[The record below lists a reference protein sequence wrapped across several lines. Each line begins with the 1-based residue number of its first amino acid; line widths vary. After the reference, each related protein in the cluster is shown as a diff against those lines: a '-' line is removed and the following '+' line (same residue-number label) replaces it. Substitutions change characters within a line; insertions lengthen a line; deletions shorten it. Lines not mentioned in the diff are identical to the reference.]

1 MDPQVSV
8 AAADEKIKSRDP
20 RALAGPGSMP
30 SCELPED
37 FRLAFDLL
45 WLAWGS
51 NSATLPCAGSSICSR
66 LVETVP
72 ANGDAVAHRR
82 AVSLNVIEIPRNRVD
97 MDIAWH
103 QPGTR
108 FDAGRKEA
116 RMQSPWVGRGRVI
129 A

>member
-1 MDPQVSV
+1 M
-8 AAADEKIKSRDP
+8 RDAHEAQASLLGQ
-20 RALAGPGSMP
+20 RARLAALAT
-30 SCELPED
+30 PEASALIANID
-37 FRLAFDLL
+37 ALVGEMYRDWPFFEGLMDDVEMRLA
-45 WLAWGS
+45 
-51 NSATLPCAGSSICSR
+51 
-66 LVETVP
+66 
-72 ANGDAVAHRR
+72 R
-82 AVSLNVIEIPRNRVD
+82 AD